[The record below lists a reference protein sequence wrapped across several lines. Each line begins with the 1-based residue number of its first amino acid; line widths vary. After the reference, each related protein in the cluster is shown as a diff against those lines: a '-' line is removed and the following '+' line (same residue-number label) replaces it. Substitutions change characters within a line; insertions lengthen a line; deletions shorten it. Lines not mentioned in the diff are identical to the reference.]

1 MTVRW
6 CNAGLAAFLGF
17 FAFSAQAAEPA
28 AIVEDVSGPVS
39 GIGVF
44 DYLDA
49 GQSIALPAGA
59 TLTLGYLKSCN
70 REIIKGGKVTVGAEG
85 SSVAGGSLQRE
96 AVKCSG
102 NLNLTTAQAGKSGA
116 MVFRNAPGT
125 GKQRAGEP
133 EASVVIYS
141 TKPVFSVS
149 STGQDLMIERLDKPG
164 TVRSFKVT
172 GPVVDLAKEGL
183 QLFQGGLYR
192 AKLGERSVV
201 FRVAVDATDGAGPL
215 LTRLIRL

>member
-1 MTVRW
+1 MIFRRYGF
-6 CNAGLAAFLGF
+6 GLAAFLAL
-17 FAFSAQAAEPA
+17 FAVSAKAAEPA
-28 AIVEDVSGPVS
+28 AIVEDISGPVS

-49 GQSIALPAGA
+49 GQSIVLPAGA
-59 TLTLGYLKSCN
+59 TVTLGYLKSCS
-70 REIIKGGKVTVGAEG
+70 REIIKGGKVTIGPEG
-85 SSVAGGSLQRE
+85 SAVTGGSLNRE
-96 AVKCSG
+96 TVKCSG
-102 NLNLTTAQAGKSGA
+102 NLNLTAAQAGKSGA

-141 TKPVFSVS
+141 TRPVFSVS
-149 STGQDLMIERLDKPG
+149 ATGQELMIERLDKPG
-164 TVRSFKVT
+164 TVRSFPVT
-172 GPVVDLAKEGL
+172 GPAVDLAKEGM